1 MGLTRPRA
9 HQILDIDYKQAVRV
23 AAVSNVTLSGGAPA
37 TVDDVSLSANDRV
50 LVTGQSTASQ
60 NGIYYVQTLGNGSN
74 GTWVRGLDANATGEL
89 FAGMIVMVTEGTAYS
104 DKLWSLTTNGA
115 ITIGTTSLTFALTG
129 GTGNAITSGTSHIK
143 IAVEDGNAN
152 VNIAGTSNVVVF
164 ASTGVIVTGI
174 TTVSGNITGGNVI
187 TGGLAS
193 VTGNITG
200 GNVITAGLISVTGNA
215 TGGNLIT
222 AGLASV
228 IGNVTGG
235 NLITGGL
242 ASVTGNVTGGN
253 LITGGLASVTGNITG
268 GNILGNG
275 AGLSG
280 ILAFGN
286 VTVSN
291 GNSAVANS
299 ISSTLTLTAG
309 TGISIT
315 ANAASDTI
323 TFAASSTTS
332 IFSSGRDMGLV
343 TSEVT
348 VSEDLGLVTDTPAGI
363 QIDMETVAIGG
374 PVYPSQLVIPSYAV
388 AGLPSVTPAAQLV
401 YVSDE
406 SGGAVPAFSDGT
418 NWRRVTDR
426 AVVT

>member
-187 TGGLAS
+187 TAGLAS
-193 VTGNITG
+193 ATGNITG
-200 GNVITAGLISVTGNA
+200 GNLNTGAQVVATGNI

-228 IGNVTGG
+228 TGTITATANVTGG
-235 NLITGGL
+235 NLVTSGAVVAATANIGNLQMSNTTITTVL
-242 ASVTGNVTGGN
+242 ANGNITLTATGTAFAQVAGTYGFVIPSGNTAQRLSSGNVTGTMRFNTDNVSVEVYDGN
-253 LITGGLASVTGNITG
+253 EWDRLVGGVTNQAFAGDGSTTTFALDKTTTTAALLVMLNGVVQIPTTGY
-268 GNILGNG
+268 
-275 AGLSG
+275 
-280 ILAFGN
+280 
-286 VTVSN
+286 
-291 GNSAVANS
+291 AVNPS
-299 ISSTLTLTAG
+299 PG
-309 TGISIT
+309 TSLVFTEAPADG
-315 ANAASDTI
+315 DTI
-323 TFAASSTTS
+323 
-332 IFSSGRDMGLV
+332 
-343 TSEVT
+343 
-348 VSEDLGLVTDTPAGI
+348 DTR
-363 QIDMETVAIGG
+363 
-374 PVYPSQLVIPSYAV
+374 YL
-388 AGLPSVTPAAQLV
+388 
-401 YVSDE
+401 
-406 SGGAVPAFSDGT
+406 
-418 NWRRVTDR
+418 
-426 AVVT
+426 